1 MAEGRG
7 SVLKKILSWLLGL
20 PVLAG
25 AIMFALGNRGAL
37 SLSFW
42 PSGYALS
49 GPVYLV
55 LFGCVLIGVFLG
67 GAAAWLAFGRKRA
80 LLRERAREI
89 RRLEGE
95 IEDLK
100 RLQAEAAAEKPAGKE
115 AEAETARRQ
124 LVAAES

>member
-7 SVLKKILSWLLGL
+7 SALKKILSWLLGL

-67 GAAAWLAFGRKRA
+67 GAAAWMAFGRKRA

-100 RLQAEAAAEKPAGKE
+100 RLQGEAAGKE

>member
-7 SVLKKILSWLLGL
+7 SALKKILAWLIGP

-25 AIMFALGNRGAL
+25 AILFALANRGAL

-42 PSGYALS
+42 PSSYALA

-55 LFGCVLIGVFLG
+55 VFGCILAGVALG
-67 GAAAWLAFGRKRA
+67 GAAAWLAYGRKRA

-100 RLQAEAAAEKPAGKE
+100 RRLGDGRDDKPAE
-115 AEAETARRQ
+115 QAPESETSRRQ
-124 LVAAES
+124 LVVAQG

>member
-7 SVLKKILSWLLGL
+7 AGFKKFLAWLLGV

-25 AIMFALGNRGAL
+25 AVLFALANRGGVT
-37 SLSFW
+37 LSFW
-42 PSGYALS
+42 PSSLTLA

-55 LFGCVLIGVFLG
+55 VFGCVLIGVFLG
-67 GAAAWLAFGRKRA
+67 GAAAWMAYGRKRA

-100 RLQAEAAAEKPAGKE
+100 RLQSEAAAKPGTPRAEDE
-115 AEAETARRQ
+115 AARRQ
-124 LVAAES
+124 LVAAET